1 MFAAKENNENVL
13 AIRRGGN
20 GLGKSANNENTLTAR
35 KGVNGLDKSGKP
47 ALVTPAAPRT
57 ARAPLGN
64 KTTNAKARATHQTP
78 AGKTPAVKGLARD
91 FEKTTIKPTTN
102 LRPKPSAPRAEA
114 SPSKL
119 EVHADTNSAEEE
131 IEYAPPR
138 PHDIQY
144 ESDVFPDGVLTFEGL
159 KPENLF
165 KGYYQYYFN
174 RVDDE
179 GKTAMEREME
189 ARQQQRF
196 QRGEEQIL
204 RDMDEF
210 DWSIGDIPESK
221 ELPKQKAKTA
231 PARKTVPVPKA
242 AQASKTAQ
250 VPRAVTGRKVPAG
263 QKAARPGTLR

>member
-1 MFAAKENNENVL
+1 MFAAKENNENLL
-13 AIRRGGN
+13 AIRKGGN
-20 GLGKSANNENTLTAR
+20 GLGKSINNENTLTAR
-35 KGVNGLDKSGKP
+35 KGGNGLDKPGKP

-78 AGKTPAVKGLARD
+78 AAKTPAVKGLARD

-102 LRPKPSAPRAEA
+102 LRPKLPAPRSET

-119 EVHADTNSAEEE
+119 EVHADTNPVEEEE
-131 IEYAPPR
+131 IEYAPPK
-138 PHDIQY
+138 PKDIPY
-144 ESDVFPDGVLTFEGL
+144 ESDVFPDGILTFEGL

-189 ARQQQRF
+189 ERQQQRF
-196 QRGEEQIL
+196 KRGEEQIL
-204 RDMDEF
+204 KDMDEF

-221 ELPKQKAKTA
+221 DLLKKKPKAAT
-231 PARKTVPVPKA
+231 VPKA
-242 AQASKTAQ
+242 AQASKSSQA
-250 VPRAVTGRKVPAG
+250 PRAATGRKVLAG
-263 QKAARPGTLR
+263 KNAPRPGTFR

>member
-1 MFAAKENNENVL
+1 V
-13 AIRRGGN
+13 
-20 GLGKSANNENTLTAR
+20 
-35 KGVNGLDKSGKP
+35 
-47 ALVTPAAPRT
+47 
-57 ARAPLGN
+57 
-64 KTTNAKARATHQTP
+64 
-78 AGKTPAVKGLARD
+78 
-91 FEKTTIKPTTN
+91 EKTSIKPTTN
-102 LRPKPSAPRAEA
+102 LRPKPSAHRAEI

-119 EVHADTNSAEEE
+119 EVHADRDSPEEEE
-131 IEYAPPR
+131 IEYAPPK
-138 PHDIQY
+138 PQDIPY
-144 ESDVFPDGVLTFEGL
+144 DSDVFPDGVLTFEGL

-189 ARQQQRF
+189 ERQQQRF

-221 ELPKQKAKTA
+221 KLLKQKAKPA
-231 PARKTVPVPKA
+231 PARKAVSVPKA
-242 AQASKTAQ
+242 AQASKSA
-250 VPRAVTGRKVPAG
+250 PGSRAVAGRTLLAR